1 METLIKNRFGLSAIA
16 TAKDDPEGVNFLL
29 KHSQY
34 DKSDLKNLGVNTLAS
49 IMLVAWHNH
58 SLKRMNNPKNNEKI
72 NLFESS
78 YNHIGLDEFIS
89 ASGSMSL
96 AYQ

>member
-1 METLIKNRFGLSAIA
+1 METFLIKNRFGLSAIA

-49 IMLVAWHNH
+49 MAQSFI
-58 SLKRMNNPKNNEKI
+58 EK
-72 NLFESS
+72 
-78 YNHIGLDEFIS
+78 DE
-89 ASGSMSL
+89 
-96 AYQ
+96 QPEK